1 MSVSDFDSLP
11 KDEREDFTSACAKRG
26 LSPSDFAVQ
35 VHEKF
40 PEGPGVGPVD
50 RQVLVTRTGTGAHR
64 NYSAGNGTSWNY
76 AFEQDLVAGLFELQ

>member
-1 MSVSDFDSLP
+1 MSTSDFDSL
-11 KDEREDFTSACAKRG
+11 KDDEQEDFISACAKRD
-26 LSPSDFAVQ
+26 LKPTDFVIQ

-64 NYSAGNGTSWNY
+64 NYAAGNGTSWNY
-76 AFEQDLVAGLFELQ
+76 AFEQDLIAGLFG